1 MELEHM
7 RQKGSRMIL
16 YRVFAA
22 GTAAPQVIKYEDPY
36 KAMRNLSQN
45 ASPTILARLE
55 A

>member
-22 GTAAPQVIKYEDPY
+22 GTTAPQVIKYEDPY
-36 KAMRNLSQN
+36 KVMLDLTKRGT
-45 ASPTILARLE
+45 PTILARLE